1 MNWLRH
7 AGNIKLI
14 LIIIGSVLIISFLLY
29 SQNLVE
35 KLRRDNRGIVT
46 LYAELIAK
54 STMIDSDE
62 NLEFIFENI
71 IKKIHFPIV
80 QTNMDGVP
88 LSWRNLPKDIQS
100 DTQVS
105 NLVEIMDKH
114 NKPISLIY
122 TDITMNEKHFF
133 GYLHFGDSNLIQR
146 LIWLP
151 YFEIGAISLF
161 ILIGFIGFSSIRH
174 HEKQHIWIGMA
185 RETAHQLGTPV
196 SALMGWVEW
205 LQENPEKS
213 HMAVNEMKT
222 DLSRLNQISDRFS
235 KMGSI
240 PQMENVD
247 ILELLNDVLNYL
259 KNRIPSK
266 GKNLNLEYESNTPV
280 FIRGNKILLSWA
292 FENVIKNG
300 IDAISQNDGEVYV
313 RMQAEGNK
321 TKIQIVDNGKGI
333 EKKDRRNIFR
343 PGFSTKKR
351 GWGLGLS
358 LTKRIIT
365 EIHGGKIY
373 IKDSTPNDG
382 TTFEI
387 ELSN

>member
-1 MNWLRH
+1 M
-7 AGNIKLI
+7 
-14 LIIIGSVLIISFLLY
+14 
-29 SQNLVE
+29 E
-35 KLRRDNRGIVT
+35 KLRRDNRAIVT
-46 LYAELIAK
+46 LYAEIIAK

-88 LSWRNLPKDIQS
+88 LSWRNLPKDIKS
-100 DTQVS
+100 ETQVS

-122 TDITMNEKHFF
+122 ADVTMNEKHFF

-151 YFEIGAISLF
+151 YFEIGAISFF
-161 ILIGFIGFSSIRH
+161 ILIGFIGFSFIRH

-205 LQENPEKS
+205 LKENPEKS

-247 ILELLNDVLNYL
+247 ILE
-259 KNRIPSK
+259 
-266 GKNLNLEYESNTPV
+266 
-280 FIRGNKILLSWA
+280 
-292 FENVIKNG
+292 
-300 IDAISQNDGEVYV
+300 
-313 RMQAEGNK
+313 
-321 TKIQIVDNGKGI
+321 
-333 EKKDRRNIFR
+333 
-343 PGFSTKKR
+343 
-351 GWGLGLS
+351 
-358 LTKRIIT
+358 
-365 EIHGGKIY
+365 
-373 IKDSTPNDG
+373 
-382 TTFEI
+382 
-387 ELSN
+387 